1 MSHSTSGN
9 ARIALLTFGALG
21 VCFGDIGT
29 SPLYAL
35 KESLSTAGDSL
46 YDIFGVSSLL
56 FWSLT
61 LVVSLKYM
69 IFVLRADN
77 AGEGGT
83 LALFSLLPTSI
94 RRATG
99 GIRLGIFALMLLGAA
114 LLFGDGLI
122 TPAIS
127 VLSATEGLGAINP
140 NLERFALPLTV
151 LILALIFGFQYKG
164 TGRLGKV
171 FGGVILLWFFTI
183 GTLGAIAIQKHP
195 EVFQALSPMYAIDY
209 VANHGIETLVIM
221 SSVILAVTGSESLF
235 ADLGHFG
242 KRPIRIG
249 WFFIV
254 MPNLVLCYLGQAANA
269 IDDPA
274 NRENLFF
281 SLAPNATFQVYLVLL
296 ATAATIIASQA
307 LISGIQSLTRQASML
322 GLFPRVRIIHTS
334 ETERG
339 QIYVPAI
346 NTILAVGSILMVV
359 NFRTSDALADAYS
372 FANAGVMFITT
383 IAISIIAWKRWKW
396 PRVFVVMFLVGIG
409 FLDFVFFTSTLTKVL
424 HGAWVPLL
432 IAIGVAYLLWVWR
445 KGQNALTRALTR
457 DKHDWQWLED
467 GVNSGEVL
475 ETESLGIFL
484 SSEADRVPQAVVS
497 QVQNLQSVPHR
508 LIIATVVTDDVPYT
522 KREAEVHVIN
532 NRAKQVVIHT
542 GFMEFPDVPKQLM
555 SACLSREDEA
565 LATYYLSNRK
575 IVNPDSGELQGNTD
589 KIFAFLHRN
598 SATAADYYC
607 LPEDRV
613 ISLTVQMNL

>member
-1 MSHSTSGN
+1 
-9 ARIALLTFGALG
+9 
-21 VCFGDIGT
+21 
-29 SPLYAL
+29 
-35 KESLSTAGDSL
+35 
-46 YDIFGVSSLL
+46 
-56 FWSLT
+56 
-61 LVVSLKYM
+61 
-69 IFVLRADN
+69 
-77 AGEGGT
+77 
-83 LALFSLLPTSI
+83 
-94 RRATG
+94 
-99 GIRLGIFALMLLGAA
+99 MLLGAA

-140 NLERFALPLTV
+140 NFERFALPLTV
-151 LILALIFGFQYKG
+151 LILILIFAFQYKG

-183 GTLGAIAIQKHP
+183 GLLGALAMRKHP
-195 EVFQALSPMYAIDY
+195 EVLQALSPAYAIDY
-209 VANHGIETLVIM
+209 VVHHGFETLVIM

-242 KRPIRIG
+242 KKPIRIG

-281 SLAPNATFQVYLVLL
+281 SLAPNATFQIYLVVL

-307 LISGIQSLTRQASML
+307 LITGIQSLTRQASML

-346 NTILAVGSILMVV
+346 NAILAFGSILLVI
-359 NFRTSDALADAYS
+359 NFRTSEALSDAYS
-372 FANAGVMFITT
+372 LANAGVMLITT
-383 IAISIIAWKRWKW
+383 TAVSIIAWKRWKW
-396 PRVFVVMFLVGIG
+396 PLPFVVAFIVILGL
-409 FLDFVFFTSTLTKVL
+409 LDLAFFTSTLTKL
-424 HGAWVPLL
+424 IHGAWVPLL
-432 IAIGVAYLLWVWR
+432 IALGVAYLLWVWR
-445 KGQNALTRALTR
+445 KGQNALTRALAR

-467 GVNSGEVL
+467 GVSSGEVV

-508 LIIATVVTDDVPYT
+508 MIIATVVTDDVPYT
-522 KREAEVHVIN
+522 KREAEVHKIN
-532 NRAKQVVIHT
+532 HRAKQVIIHT
-542 GFMEFPDVPKQLM
+542 GFMEFPNVPEQLM
-555 SACLSREDEA
+555 KACLSREDES
-565 LATYYLSNRK
+565 LATYYLSTRK
-575 IVNPDSGELQGNTD
+575 IVNPDTGELRGNTD
-589 KIFAFLHRN
+589 KIFSFLHRN
-598 SATAADYYC
+598 SATASDYYQ

>member
-1 MSHSTSGN
+1 MSHSTAGN
-9 ARIALLTFGALG
+9 ARIAALTFGALG

-35 KESLSTAGDSL
+35 KESLSTAGESV
-46 YDIFGVSSLL
+46 YDVFGVSSLL

-61 LVVSLKYM
+61 LVVSIKYM
-69 IFVLRADN
+69 VFVLRADN

-94 RRATG
+94 RKATG
-99 GIRLGIFALMLLGAA
+99 GIRLGIFSLMLLGAA

-140 NLERFALPLTV
+140 NLKTLALPLTV
-151 LILALIFGFQYKG
+151 VILALIFGFQYKG

-183 GTLGAIAIQKHP
+183 GILGAIAIQKHP
-195 EVFQALSPMYAIDY
+195 EVLQALSPMYAIDY
-209 VANHGIETLVIM
+209 VVNHGFETLVIM

-269 IDDPA
+269 IDDPM

-281 SLAPNATFQVYLVLL
+281 SLAPNATFQIYLVLL

-307 LISGIQSLTRQASML
+307 LITGIQSLTRQASML
-322 GLFPRVRIIHTS
+322 GLFPRVRIIHTN

-346 NTILAVGSILMVV
+346 NTILAVGSILLVI
-359 NFRTSDALADAYS
+359 NFRTSEALSDAYS
-372 FANAGVMFITT
+372 LANAGVMFITT
-383 IAISIIAWKRWKW
+383 IAVTIIAWKRWKW
-396 PRVFVVMFLVGIG
+396 PTPFVIAFLAVMGI
-409 FLDFVFFTSTLTKVL
+409 LDFVFFTSTLTKLL
-424 HGAWVPLL
+424 HGAWVPLA
-432 IAIGVAYLLWVWR
+432 IALGVAYLLGVWR
-445 KGQNALTRALTR
+445 KGQVALTRALER
-457 DKHDWQWLED
+457 DKHDWQWLDE

-484 SSEADRVPQAVVS
+484 SSEADRVPQALVS

-508 LIIATVVTDDVPYT
+508 ILIATVVTDDVPYT
-522 KREAEVHVIN
+522 KREAEVHTIN

-542 GFMEFPDVPKQLM
+542 GFMEFPNVPTQLM
-555 SACLSREDEA
+555 NACLSREDES

-575 IVNPDSGELQGNTD
+575 IVNPDEGELQGNAD
-589 KIFAFLHRN
+589 KIFSFLHRN
-598 SATAADYYC
+598 SATAADYYG